1 MSSPSNLT
9 TPSSNN
15 LTTNVVQ
22 PPTTPYGGTL
32 KPASTSGF
40 VDLLDPYKKSSLKQ
54 KQRKS
59 QGKCFKKKTIETHSK
74 IKETNLIVLF
84 SKFSQLGS
92 SRYCITS
99 DVELQQ
105 LPYLKGKNMQKK

>member
-9 TPSSNN
+9 TPSNN
-15 LTTNVVQ
+15 LTNVAP
-22 PPTTPYGGTL
+22 PPTAPYGTL

-59 QGKCFKKKTIETHSK
+59 QG
-74 IKETNLIVLF
+74 
-84 SKFSQLGS
+84 S

-105 LPYLKGKNMQKK
+105 LPYLKGKLVYVSYIFCKCELIFSIYFYFLIYRYSSSRTRAIIYQ

>member
-15 LTTNVVQ
+15 LTAGNAVQ
-22 PPTTPYGGTL
+22 PPSTQFGGAL

-59 QGKCFKKKTIETHSK
+59 QG
-74 IKETNLIVLF
+74 
-84 SKFSQLGS
+84 S

-105 LPYLKGKNMQKK
+105 LPLLKGEL